1 MGDCDGEGKRS
12 LLRSCKAIASSMFNL
27 GGFCTVETLTSRG
40 LFARREEPSSL
51 TDVARVD
58 GSDCLELDRDPR
70 LGLRPDLDD
79 E

>member
-1 MGDCDGEGKRS
+1 
-12 LLRSCKAIASSMFNL
+12 MFNL

-40 LFARREEPSSL
+40 LFAGREEPSSL